1 MTSQLSLAICEVDI
15 EHGESLE
22 RVEVVIKNNLEAIKA
37 AIPDIS
43 EGPYYMGVSA
53 LGASEV
59 RLRFTARCVESRKF
73 RVERDLNRQIKLLF
87 DRNNTNIPFTQVA
100 LHEAQRYDKV
110 NVGEHAEARAFV
122 EEQRE
127 LAKGL
132 GDDETQSG

>member
-1 MTSQLSLAICEVDI
+1 M
-15 EHGESLE
+15 
-22 RVEVVIKNNLEAIKA
+22 
-37 AIPDIS
+37 
-43 EGPYYMGVSA
+43 
-53 LGASEV
+53 
-59 RLRFTARCVESRKF
+59 ESRKF
-73 RVERDLNRQIKLLF
+73 RVERDLNKQIKLLF
-87 DRNNTNIPFTQVA
+87 DRNNINIPFTQVV